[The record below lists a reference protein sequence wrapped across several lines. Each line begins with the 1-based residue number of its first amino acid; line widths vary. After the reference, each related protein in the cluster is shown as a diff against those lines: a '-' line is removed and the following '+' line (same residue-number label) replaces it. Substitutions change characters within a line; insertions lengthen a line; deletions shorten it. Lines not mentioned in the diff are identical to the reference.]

1 MSILPILRRLLDYNQ
16 YMNRRLWERCI
27 LPLTEEQY
35 QAHSDYSSGSVHR
48 QMVHTMAVEELW
60 LARAQGTNPEALP
73 KAREFAGR
81 AAVRARWDALEAR
94 WREYLNTLN
103 EEDLACEVEYR
114 YITQSGTEPRRMQ
127 RWEMVVQVTNHG
139 TDHRAQTL
147 ALIHQLGGATMEQDY
162 TLFTWEHPAEPP
174 AWA

>member
-1 MSILPILRRLLDYNQ
+1 MSMLPVLRRLLHYNQ
-16 YMNRRLWERCI
+16 HMNRRLWERCI

-35 QAHSDYSSGSVHR
+35 HAPSDYSSGSVHR
-48 QMVHTMAVEELW
+48 QVVHTMAVEELW
-60 LARAQGTNPEALP
+60 LSRAQGINPDALP
-73 KAREFAGR
+73 KAHEFTDR
-81 AAVRARWDALEAR
+81 AAVRVRWDAIEAR
-94 WREYLNTLN
+94 WRAYLDTLA
-103 EEDLACEVEYR
+103 EGALAREVEYR
-114 YITQSGTEPRRMQ
+114 YITKAGTEPRRML
-127 RWEMVVQVTNHG
+127 RWEMLVQAANHG